1 MEYKLI
7 AIDMDG
13 TLLKEDKTIS
23 NKTKEAIKMA
33 TDKGVKVVL
42 GSGRPIVGLEPY
54 LKELGL
60 DTKDDY
66 VMSFNGSLVQ
76 NSKTKEIIFESAL
89 KGKDLKSLYK
99 LSKELG
105 VNIHAFDTKGC
116 ITPVMSKYTEVEGN
130 LNHIE
135 VGIVDFNEVDDNE
148 DIIKIMFVDPEEKLQ
163 EAIEKL
169 PASIYD
175 EYTVVRSAPFF
186 LEFLNKDSNKGVG
199 VAALAAHLGIKQEEV
214 ICMGDAGNDLAMI
227 EYAGMGVA
235 MANAFD
241 EVKQAANFITLSN
254 EEDGVAFAINKF
266 I

>member
-1 MEYKLI
+1 MYKLI

-13 TLLKEDKTIS
+13 TLLKEDKTVSI
-23 NKTKEAIKMA
+23 KTKEAIKMA

-42 GSGRPIVGLEPY
+42 ASGRPIIGLEPY
-54 LKELGL
+54 LAELGL
-60 DTKDDY
+60 NTEDDY

-76 NSKTKEIIFESAL
+76 NSKSKEIIFESAL
-89 KGKDLKSLYK
+89 KGSDLKSLYE

-116 ITPVMSKYTEVEGN
+116 ITPAMSEYTELEGR

-135 VGIVDFNEVDDNE
+135 VDIVDFNEVSDDE
-148 DIIKIMFVDPEEKLQ
+148 DIIKVMFVDPQDKLE
-163 EAIEKL
+163 EAIKRL
-169 PASIYD
+169 PKNIYD
-175 EYTVVRSAPFF
+175 KYTIVRSAPFF
-186 LEFLNKDSNKGVG
+186 LEFLNKESNKGVG
-199 VAALAAHLGIKQEEV
+199 VAALAKHLGINKEEV

-241 EVKQAANFITLSN
+241 EVKEAANFITLSN

-266 I
+266 V

>member
-1 MEYKLI
+1 MYKLI

-23 NKTKEAIKMA
+23 SKTKDAIKMA

-42 GSGRPIVGLEPY
+42 ASGRPIIGLEPY
-54 LKELGL
+54 LAELGL
-60 DTKDDY
+60 DTEDDY

-76 NSKTKEIIFESAL
+76 NSRTKEVVFESAL
-89 KGKDLKSLYK
+89 KGTDLKSLYA

-116 ITPVMSKYTEVEGN
+116 ITPAMSEYTELEGR

-135 VGIVDFNEVDDNE
+135 VGIVDFNQVSDDE
-148 DIIKIMFVDPEEKLQ
+148 DIIKIMFVDPEEKLE
-163 EAIEKL
+163 EAIKKL
-169 PASIYD
+169 PADIYD
-175 EYTVVRSAPFF
+175 KYTIVRSAPFF
-186 LEFLNKDSNKGVG
+186 LEFLNKESNKGVG
-199 VAALAAHLGIKQEEV
+199 VAALAGHLGIKQEEV

-235 MANAFD
+235 MGNAFE
-241 EVKQAANFITLSN
+241 EVKKAANFITLSN

>member
-1 MEYKLI
+1 MYKLI

-23 NKTKEAIKMA
+23 IKTKEAIKMA
-33 TDKGVKVVL
+33 TDKGAKVVL
-42 GSGRPIVGLEPY
+42 ASGRPIIGLEPY

-60 DTKDDY
+60 DTEDDY

-76 NSKTKEIIFESAL
+76 NSRTKEIVFESAL
-89 KGKDLKSLYK
+89 KGTDLKSLYA

-116 ITPVMSKYTEVEGN
+116 ITPVMSKYTEVEGK

-135 VGIVDFNEVDDNE
+135 VGIVDFNEVSDDE
-148 DIIKIMFVDPEEKLQ
+148 DIIKIMFVDPQEKLE
-163 EAIEKL
+163 EAIKKL
-169 PASIYD
+169 PADIYD
-175 EYTVVRSAPFF
+175 KYTVVRSSPFF
-186 LEFLNKDSNKGVG
+186 LEFLNKESNKGVG
-199 VAALAAHLGIKQEEV
+199 VAALANHLGINKKEV

-241 EVKQAANFITLSN
+241 EVKKAANFITLSN

-266 I
+266 V